1 MPSRIRKNNWQGQQK
16 NRNSS
21 QDMPAEPMDA
31 ATLMLSLVKEEIH
44 CLTVNRQAQ
53 GQTPVTRPLQ
63 KPPFAQLSA
72 DG

>member
-1 MPSRIRKNNWQGQQK
+1 
-16 NRNSS
+16 
-21 QDMPAEPMDA
+21 MPAEPMDA